1 VVRLSAFDAFLDRR
15 YSRDMSEHSL
25 PEAEHSLSDLIDRA
39 LAGEDVVITRDGR
52 PVVELR
58 PLPAPADPPKS
69 RMSPAES
76 IAWLRANRVPT
87 RAKTDAG
94 ELLRQVRDEWDR

>member
-1 VVRLSAFDAFLDRR
+1 
-15 YSRDMSEHSL
+15 MSEHIL
-25 PEAEHSLSDLIDRA
+25 LEAEGKLSELVDRA

-52 PVVELR
+52 PVAELR
-58 PLPAPADPPKS
+58 PLSGPAEAPKP
-69 RMSPAES
+69 RMSPEES

-94 ELLRQVRDEWDR
+94 ELLRQLRDEWER

>member
-1 VVRLSAFDAFLDRR
+1 LFDAFLDPR

-58 PLPAPADPPKS
+58 PLATRADPPKP

-76 IAWLRANRVPT
+76 IAWLRANRVGGKMP
-87 RAKTDAG
+87 REDAG
-94 ELLRQVRDEWDR
+94 TLVRRMRDEGH